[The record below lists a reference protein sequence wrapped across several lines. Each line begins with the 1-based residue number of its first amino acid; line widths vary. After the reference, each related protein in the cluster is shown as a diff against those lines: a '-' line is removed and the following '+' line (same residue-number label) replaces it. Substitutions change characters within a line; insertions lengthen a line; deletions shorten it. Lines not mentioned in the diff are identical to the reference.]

1 MGVSLHQY
9 LVYVAP
15 APVFAGLKRLDD
27 WMVCSVEVFRGMFV
41 LRRITAAYV
50 PTLETETQVY
60 PCIPDFQT
68 ILAPIRAGC
77 NLPDSVKMCT

>member
-1 MGVSLHQY
+1 MQAFLNTLRPYVWRLLIYQY

-41 LRRITAAYV
+41 LR
-50 PTLETETQVY
+50 
-60 PCIPDFQT
+60 
-68 ILAPIRAGC
+68 
-77 NLPDSVKMCT
+77 